1 MLLIRRLRSG
11 PSALLKTTVTTLFL
25 LGAATA
31 GAQTPDVSPAH
42 ASAPAPAAPPASD
55 ANQGGYHDLICKPDG
70 TEDGLDCAD
79 QATPVK
85 IVPVPWQM
93 VGPRPQDQPITG

>member
-1 MLLIRRLRSG
+1 MLVIRPLRSG
-11 PSALLKTTVTTLFL
+11 PSALLKTTVTTLLL
-25 LGAATA
+25 LGAAAT
-31 GAQTPDVSPAH
+31 GAQTPEVSPAH
-42 ASAPAPAAPPASD
+42 VSAPTPAAPPASD
-55 ANQGGYHDLICKPDG
+55 SNQGGYHDLICKTDG

-93 VGPRPQDQPITG
+93 VGPRPQDQPIIG